1 VIGKIIKDPIRILLV
16 EDNLGDAHLLHSSL
30 SSLQADYLN
39 FTHVM
44 NVADAIEQ
52 LKERS
57 FDVILLDLSLPD
69 SHGIKT
75 VERIQQAALEIP
87 IVVLTGLDNDEIGLQ
102 AVQAGAQDYL
112 VKGEVDARL
121 LVRVLRYAIERKRN
135 EVELK
140 EARNLALEAAWLK
153 SEFLTNMGHELRTPM
168 NGIMGMTGLL
178 LDSGLNDEQ
187 RQFAEIVL
195 SSADSLHKIINDI
208 LDYSNIELSRLKL
221 DVCNFNLSYVVNSV
235 IEAYSERARTKGLNL
250 VALINKNVHTSLR
263 GDPSRLRQILTNLIR
278 NAVQFTDRGDIIVH
292 ISKEE
297 ETDTHEL
304 IHFTV
309 KDTGIGISET
319 AKHYI
324 FRSFTQADGSLT
336 RKYGGTGLGLALC
349 RQVIEL
355 MGGEIGVESEEGV
368 GSTFWFNLRFEKQ
381 PEHATPTQI
390 EKAELK
396 GRRVLVV
403 DTDPKNREITV
414 RELSL
419 FGMKISEAEDGTNA
433 LSILR
438 EAAKQGNPFDLAI
451 IDLQIPDMDGFD
463 LARIIK
469 ADETITSVRLVL
481 LPFVGKRGH
490 GEVARQAGISAYL
503 IRPVKHAQLT
513 DCLEIVMSKDFESSS
528 SNHDG
533 FITRHTLQEIQPT
546 QQNSILLISKSIL
559 DKKEIF
565 SILEELGYRTDMV
578 SNEREALEVFE
589 GTSYRIIFA
598 DKYEAIDKIREIDK
612 RTIIIGIVETEANK
626 EEIEQY
632 LKAGV
637 NYIISKPINR
647 NKLSEIV
654 EKISG
659 S

>member
-1 VIGKIIKDPIRILLV
+1 
-16 EDNLGDAHLLHSSL
+16 
-30 SSLQADYLN
+30 
-39 FTHVM
+39 
-44 NVADAIEQ
+44 
-52 LKERS
+52 
-57 FDVILLDLSLPD
+57 
-69 SHGIKT
+69 
-75 VERIQQAALEIP
+75 
-87 IVVLTGLDNDEIGLQ
+87 
-102 AVQAGAQDYL
+102 
-112 VKGEVDARL
+112 L